1 MKRTMSLE
9 EDFKCDLGFKEDEK
23 KQEPSGFQ
31 HREGRGQNFK
41 KGFFKKSSNGNHSN
55 GQDKGASP

>member
-1 MKRTMSLE
+1 MGTFTETMKRTMSLE

-31 HREGRGQNFK
+31 HGEGQGQNFK
-41 KGFFKKSSNGNHSN
+41 RGLLK
-55 GQDKGASP
+55 